1 MHNRWLLSHMCM
13 QQCVCVCVKCVL
25 SVCLTPLPQS
35 QQEKIDS
42 IEDNVNT
49 AAANVEE
56 GTRSLGK
63 VCVCLRV
70 CVGVC
75 VRACMCMLGGYREI
89 DGTLPPSHST
99 VFVPIDPFE
108 YGGKLQL
115 RK

>member
-1 MHNRWLLSHMCM
+1 MSAP
-13 QQCVCVCVKCVL
+13 KCVFVYVC
-25 SVCLTPLPQS
+25 VCLTPVHQS

-63 VCVCLRV
+63 VCMCLCVLTIGCMYVC
-70 CVGVC
+70 GVWEMRRSMALC
-75 VRACMCMLGGYREI
+75 
-89 DGTLPPSHST
+89 LPAIP
-99 VFVPIDPFE
+99 VFVPIDPLE
-108 YGGKLQL
+108 YRGKLQL

>member
-1 MHNRWLLSHMCM
+1 MCVNT
-13 QQCVCVCVKCVL
+13 CC
-25 SVCLTPLPQS
+25 VCLTPAHQS

-56 GTRSLGK
+56 GTKSLGK
-63 VCVCLRV
+63 VCINV
-70 CVGVC
+70 CVLIIWCVC
-75 VRACMCMLGGYREI
+75 VWCLGDGEI

-99 VFVPIDPFE
+99 AFVPIDLFE